1 MEAYMDNSR
10 IHEIG
15 LNNSVL
21 SHFIAE
27 IRDVEVQKDSMRFR
41 KNMERISEI
50 LSYEMSKSLDYHS
63 KTVTTPLGKTSIQQV
78 DNNLVIGSILR
89 AGLTMHQGVLNYF
102 DKAENAFISA
112 YREESD
118 GSEEIKVHVEY
129 LASPSI
135 KDKTLIMVD
144 PMLATGKSMLLT
156 IEAMKEKG
164 LPKKIHVISAIGS
177 EYAMEQLI
185 EKLPDN
191 TEFWIAA
198 IDKELNSKSYI
209 IPGLGD
215 AGDLAYGTKQ

>member
-1 MEAYMDNSR
+1 MEAYMDNPR

-21 SHFIAE
+21 SQFIAE

-50 LSYEMSKSLDYHS
+50 LSYEMSKTLDYQS
-63 KTVTTPLGKTSIQQV
+63 KNVTTPLGETSIQSIK
-78 DNNLVIGSILR
+78 DELVVASILR

-112 YREESD
+112 YREESLD
-118 GSEEIKVHVEY
+118 NSEIKVHVEY

-135 KDKTLIMVD
+135 ENKTLLMVD
-144 PMLATGKSMLLT
+144 PMLATGSSMLLT
-156 IEAMKEKG
+156 IEAMKKKG

-177 EYAMEQLI
+177 EYAMEQLV
-185 EKLPDN
+185 EKLPNN

-215 AGDLAYGTKQ
+215 AGDLAFGIKE

>member
-1 MEAYMDNSR
+1 MEVYMDNPR

-15 LNNSVL
+15 RTNSVL

-50 LSYEMSKSLDYHS
+50 LSYEMSKSFDYQP
-63 KTVTTPLGKTSIQQV
+63 KTVTTPLGETSIQQI
-78 DNNLVIGSILR
+78 NNELVVASILR

-112 YREESD
+112 YREES
-118 GSEEIKVHVEY
+118 SESSEIKIHVEY

-135 KDKTLIMVD
+135 SDKTLIMVD
-144 PMLATGKSMLLT
+144 PMLATGSSMLLT
-156 IEAMKEKG
+156 IEAMKKKG

-215 AGDLAYGTKQ
+215 AGDLAFGIKQ

>member
-1 MEAYMDNSR
+1 MDNSR
-10 IHEIG
+10 IHEVG

-50 LSYEMSKSLDYHS
+50 LCYEMSKSLDYHS
-63 KTVTTPLGKTSIQQV
+63 KTVTTPLGETSIQKIE
-78 DNNLVIGSILR
+78 DELVVASILR

-112 YREESD
+112 YREESSD
-118 GSEEIKVHVEY
+118 SSEIKVHVEY

-144 PMLATGKSMLLT
+144 PMLATGSSMLLT
-156 IEAMKEKG
+156 IEAMKKRG

-177 EYAMEQLI
+177 EFAMEQLVK
-185 EKLPDN
+185 KLPEN

-215 AGDLAYGTKQ
+215 AGDLAFGIKQ